1 MTFGLFSRFNSCN
14 GLGLLG
20 PLRINVVNSGCPG
33 CLSLVNPVIVVSSLN
48 LSLGI
53 SQSLVHLL
61 DGLRLLFIRQLIIVV
76 DSLALGYCYL
86 FQSLAGSWFGRTLRI
101 NSINSLNPI
110 TVGLSQGRIGM
121 VLVNGCFSCCLGSI
135 YLTQGIGL
143 FFGC

>member
-1 MTFGLFSRFNSCN
+1 MTFGLFSCFNSCN
-14 GLGLLG
+14 GLRLLG
-20 PLRINVVNSGCPG
+20 PLWINVVNSGCPSR
-33 CLSLVNPVIVVSSLN
+33 LSLVNPVIVVSSLN

-61 DGLRLLFIRQLIIVV
+61 DGLRLLFIRQLIIIV
-76 DSLALGYCYL
+76 DSLAFGCCYL
-86 FQSLAGSWFGRTLRI
+86 FQSLAGSWLGRTLRI

-110 TVGLSQGRIGM
+110 AVGLSQGRVGM
-121 VLVNGCFSCCLGSI
+121 VLVNGSFSRCLGSI